1 MLVPLLV
8 PHGGGIHYPPQ
19 LSITQDAGLVLN
31 PSAPHPVWIVRGQT
45 ITHRWPVIPMESEK
59 CIERCLAD
67 MEESCQTQLNEFISR
82 VNGEWYFDI
91 GVVYGIPELTR
102 VSRSMTT
109 FWTPSVVFEDE
120 YRIFSGDI
128 ISDFCIFRDIVTDP
142 SKISVLYYELRCSA
156 PIETSL
162 E

>member
-1 MLVPLLV
+1 MPLLV

-67 MEESCQTQLNEFISR
+67 MEESCRTQLNEFISR

>member
-67 MEESCQTQLNEFISR
+67 MEESCRTQLNEFISR

-109 FWTPSVVFEDE
+109 FWTPSVVFDDE
-120 YRIFSGDI
+120 YRIFSGEI

>member
-67 MEESCQTQLNEFISR
+67 MEESCRTQLNEFISR

-109 FWTPSVVFEDE
+109 FWTPSVVFDDE

>member
-1 MLVPLLV
+1 MPLLV

-109 FWTPSVVFEDE
+109 FWTPSVVFDDE
-120 YRIFSGDI
+120 YRIFSGEI

>member
-19 LSITQDAGLVLN
+19 LSITQDAGLVLK
-31 PSAPHPVWIVRGQT
+31 PSDPHPVWIVRGQT

>member
-82 VNGEWYFDI
+82 VNGGWYFDI
-91 GVVYGIPELTR
+91 GVVYGTPELTR

-109 FWTPSVVFEDE
+109 FWTPSVVFDDE
-120 YRIFSGDI
+120 YRIFSGEI

>member
-109 FWTPSVVFEDE
+109 FWTPSVVFDDE
-120 YRIFSGDI
+120 YRIFSGEI